1 MEFNNSILNKQA
13 PVGRQPATEAKRP
26 RKPRAKWLNNL
37 IVFFLISVA
46 LLIGAVIVLTSTS
59 KGTNEFSLIDSNK
72 YQAAFLENGQVY
84 FGKINTINKDY
95 VTIKDVYYLSNSK
108 AASEENTNQEVSL
121 SKLGCEL
128 HGPQDQMIISKAH
141 LTFWENLKEDGQVV
155 KAIAE
160 YNKQNP
166 NGQACP
172 VAGASNQT
180 NPQATEPAKQNTT
193 PATTS
198 PEANRLP

>member
-13 PVGRQPATEAKRP
+13 PVGRQPSVEPKRS

-37 IVFFLISVA
+37 IVFFLIAVA
-46 LLIGAVIVLTSTS
+46 LLIGATIVLTSTS
-59 KGTNEFSLIDSNK
+59 KGYSEFSLIDSNK

-108 AASEENTNQEVSL
+108 ASSEQNANQEVSL

-155 KAIAE
+155 KAIQE
-160 YNKQNP
+160 YKKQNP
-166 NGQACP
+166 DGLTCP
-172 VAGASNQT
+172 TAGASSQA
-180 NPQATEPAKQNTT
+180 NPQATESTEQNTT
-193 PATTS
+193 PNTAS
-198 PEANRLP
+198 PETNRLP